1 MKRASMMED
10 AIFSAFLVDLIII
23 FLILLLILCF
33 FNFEEKMFW
42 SFIIIYEK
50 TTPCS

>member
-1 MKRASMMED
+1 MMED
-10 AIFSAFLVDLIII
+10 AIFSVFLVDLIII
-23 FLILLLILCF
+23 FLILLLILWFFFF

-50 TTPCS
+50 RTPCS

>member
-1 MKRASMMED
+1 MMED
-10 AIFSAFLVDLIII
+10 AIFSVFLVDLIII

-33 FNFEEKMFW
+33 FFFFNFEEKMFW

-50 TTPCS
+50 RTPCS